1 MSRKKVRK
9 TKKVE
14 FYYCTFQNMRVYYDY
29 TELSKTQFEGDI
41 KMTDLR
47 ILHLA
52 YVTAVNN
59 WAKEC
64 EHATADPNNSYS
76 KARERRAWNELKEIE
91 VLIKEEESK

>member
-1 MSRKKVRK
+1 
-9 TKKVE
+9 
-14 FYYCTFQNMRVYYDY
+14 MRVYYDY

-91 VLIKEEESK
+91 DLLKIEEST

>member
-14 FYYCTFQNMRVYYDY
+14 FYYCVFQNMRVYYDY

-52 YVTAVNN
+52 YMTAVNN

-64 EHATADPNNSYS
+64 EHATADPYS

-91 VLIKEEESK
+91 ALIKEEESK

>member
-1 MSRKKVRK
+1 
-9 TKKVE
+9 
-14 FYYCTFQNMRVYYDY
+14 MRVYYDY

-76 KARERRAWNELKEIE
+76 KAREKSMERTQRNRRSHKNRGIHVIL
-91 VLIKEEESK
+91 